1 MFLAKELQIAVDDFE
16 NQIKKPIKMFPPPK
30 EGQKSMRLYL
40 GSSIQTSY
48 SSECA
53 FIQVKDRDIHTRLL
67 REPFKHEGTSL
78 NIKVSLYS
86 SFWKGSFFPV
96 LSVSHQT
103 FKILDFVWDNLLINQ
118 INLAS

>member
-1 MFLAKELQIAVDDFE
+1 MFLAKELQIAVEDFE

-78 NIKVSLYS
+78 NIKVS
-86 SFWKGSFFPV
+86 FWKGSLFPV
-96 LSVSHQT
+96 LSVSNQT
-103 FKILDFVWDNLLINQ
+103 FEILVFVWK
-118 INLAS
+118 SPKST